1 MLGSEEWRDSN
12 SELLK
17 PLFEARV
24 DYINAAFDE
33 IFKKYNKIEDFV
45 INELQVDI
53 KTVDNMKIRILE

>member
-1 MLGSEEWRDSN
+1 MSEEWRDRS

-17 PLFEARV
+17 QLLEARV
-24 DYINAAFDE
+24 DYINAAFGE